1 MSDSEKGI
9 WNGGNTFTKLI
20 RESEDY
26 YDTIDS
32 ELEDRE
38 EFLVIW
44 TTTPWTLPANTFVAV
59 NEEFTY
65 QKVMAVKGG
74 VEEKLWIEK

>member
-38 EFLVIW
+38 DLKKHKEVCYNDGVWSTKQKDDNGRINR
-44 TTTPWTLPANTFVAV
+44 TT
-59 NEEFTY
+59 
-65 QKVMAVKGG
+65 
-74 VEEKLWIEK
+74 EKRS

>member
-9 WNGGNTFTKLI
+9 WNGGETNRNLKYEKLI

-32 ELEDRE
+32 EKETRDD
-38 EFLVIW
+38 IKK
-44 TTTPWTLPANTFVAV
+44 
-59 NEEFTY
+59 
-65 QKVMAVKGG
+65 QKKKKKPYH
-74 VEEKLWIEK
+74 ELYKTKK

>member
-9 WNGGNTFTKLI
+9 WNGGNTFTQII

-32 ELEDRE
+32 EIEDRE
-38 EFLVIW
+38 DIKKHKEVCYNDGVWSTKQKDDNGRINR
-44 TTTPWTLPANTFVAV
+44 TT
-59 NEEFTY
+59 
-65 QKVMAVKGG
+65 
-74 VEEKLWIEK
+74 EKRD

>member
-32 ELEDRE
+32 EIEDRE
-38 EFLVIW
+38 DIKKHKEVCYDDGVWSTKQKDDNGRINR
-44 TTTPWTLPANTFVAV
+44 TT
-59 NEEFTY
+59 
-65 QKVMAVKGG
+65 
-74 VEEKLWIEK
+74 EKRD

>member
-1 MSDSEKGI
+1 MSDSKKGI
-9 WNGGNTFTKLI
+9 WNGGKTFKNKYGKLI

-38 EFLVIW
+38 DIKNNKKRIRKPYHELYK
-44 TTTPWTLPANTFVAV
+44 TN
-59 NEEFTY
+59 
-65 QKVMAVKGG
+65 K
-74 VEEKLWIEK
+74 EK

>member
-9 WNGGNTFTKLI
+9 WNGGKTFTKLI

-32 ELEDRE
+32 EIRSPLQPRR
-38 EFLVIW
+38 
-44 TTTPWTLPANTFVAV
+44 
-59 NEEFTY
+59 
-65 QKVMAVKGG
+65 GG
-74 VEEKLWIEK
+74 KRRAIGLQNN

>member
-9 WNGGNTFTKLI
+9 WNGGNTFTQII

-38 EFLVIW
+38 DLKKHKEVCYNDGVWSTKQKDDNGRINR
-44 TTTPWTLPANTFVAV
+44 TT
-59 NEEFTY
+59 
-65 QKVMAVKGG
+65 
-74 VEEKLWIEK
+74 EKRD